1 MRLFLLFIVI
11 KKLTLSQIILYTL
24 FKLPESNQF
33 KHIFIMNYGRKVW
46 LYLWFNR
53 TVQRAFTEM
62 RSLCS
67 YLLCFWQQNH
77 NIFSE
82 LPWTYELIYCGLPED
97 LMWVICILS
106 ISQGSF
112 GYSFFHTVYSEC
124 QVRLFENVHFRKIH
138 FLTQQDENGIF
149 RQ

>member
-1 MRLFLLFIVI
+1 MRLFLLFVVI

-24 FKLPESNQF
+24 FELSESNQF
-33 KHIFIMNYGRKVW
+33 NFVFIMNYGSKVW

-53 TVQRAFTEM
+53 TVQRVFTEM

-82 LPWTYELIYCGLPED
+82 LRWTYELSYCGLPED

-112 GYSFFHTVYSEC
+112 GYSFVHKVYSEC
-124 QVRLFENVHFRKIH
+124 QVWLFENVYFRKIH
-138 FLTQQDENGIF
+138 FLTHQHENGIL